1 MTDEIIK
8 KLDQRI
14 SDLETKLKEKPEKLE
29 KSEKK
34 IKVPREK
41 SEYNIFV
48 ADHIN
53 KAKKKDPESKKKHTE
68 YFSEAAKAWTAA
80 KKK

>member
-1 MTDEIIK
+1 MSESDLIK

-14 SDLETKLKEKPEKLE
+14 SDLESKMKTSEKPPKAPRA
-29 KSEKK
+29 
-34 IKVPREK
+34 PREK
-41 SEYNIFV
+41 SDYNIFV
-48 ADHIN
+48 QDHIL
-53 KAKKKDPESKKKHTE
+53 KAKKKDPDSKKKHTE